1 MFALLIPAMS
11 IVAQNNITTIRLVK
25 QDTVLLNAVDCNWI
39 ISTFSTNQTAP
50 VSAKGKS
57 APQLILEA
65 VKNGKLKA
73 FDPQSNSPIPA
84 SEIFKW
90 KMGKDMVA
98 EYDDAGGVKYHAVQ
112 QLHKSK
118 NITRIRIIQNW
129 YFDLTTKKL
138 NSTIQWI
145 ELLEEIYTAT
155 GNMIGF
161 APLCKI
167 YY

>member
-1 MFALLIPAMS
+1 MLKQTITLALLIPAMS
-11 IVAQNNITTIRLVK
+11 IVAQNNSSTKRPVK
-25 QDTVLLNAVDCNWI
+25 QDTVVFNAAECNWI
-39 ISTFSTNQTAP
+39 ISSP
-50 VSAKGKS
+50 SAKGKS
-57 APQLILEA
+57 IPQLILEA

-73 FDPQSNSPIPA
+73 FDPQLNSPIPA

-112 QLHKSK
+112 QLHQSK
-118 NITRIRIIQNW
+118 NITRIRIMQQW
-129 YFDLTTKKL
+129 YLDLTTNKL
-138 NSTIQWI
+138 SSTVQWI
-145 ELLEEIYTAT
+145 ELLEEIYTPT

-161 APLCKI
+161 APLCRI